1 MGMNIAAIPSYTN
14 FIFFPLGKYTGSFE
28 EEMFNKK
35 VILHSYKNPEGDWAR
50 VSVGTMDEMKQFITL
65 LKADWKS

>member
-1 MGMNIAAIPSYTN
+1 
-14 FIFFPLGKYTGSFE
+14 LGKYNGSFE
-28 EEMFNKK
+28 DVMFNKK